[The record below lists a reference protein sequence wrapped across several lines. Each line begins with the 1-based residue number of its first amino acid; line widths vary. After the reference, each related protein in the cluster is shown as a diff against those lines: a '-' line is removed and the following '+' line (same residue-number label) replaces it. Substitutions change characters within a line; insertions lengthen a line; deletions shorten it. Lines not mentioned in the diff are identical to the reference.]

1 MKVIFKNINKEFGEE
16 SIKIIKDFTNLL
28 QQELPL
34 KDDVHITFVSTKDEH
49 MTTGVRLPNHNIHIL
64 SKNRLLIDVLRTL
77 SHEWTHEYQHQK
89 LGLKDTD
96 KIQNIGGPEENMANV
111 LSGIFVK
118 KFDKKFPNYNKLLYE
133 QLMDNFKERTTDD
146 KVKEIILNAT
156 DLRDFGK
163 ALQLKYGKY
172 VPLYHAT
179 TVENSKLIDDAGFKL
194 THGGNRLSFAN
205 EKNIYFQIGK
215 SDYVATNRPVLYK
228 VMVPISFILKY
239 ADADMDNVN
248 IGDEE
253 LIDAG
258 INLDELEQLPYEIK
272 DIIRYFIWN
281 DMKLDGMELLII
293 DRTDDIFGGLEIE
306 KVTTTM
312 DDN

>member
-1 MKVIFKNINKEFGEE
+1 
-16 SIKIIKDFTNLL
+16 
-28 QQELPL
+28 
-34 KDDVHITFVSTKDEH
+34 
-49 MTTGVRLPNHNIHIL
+49 
-64 SKNRLLIDVLRTL
+64 
-77 SHEWTHEYQHQK
+77 
-89 LGLKDTD
+89 
-96 KIQNIGGPEENMANV
+96 
-111 LSGIFVK
+111 
-118 KFDKKFPNYNKLLYE
+118 
-133 QLMDNFKERTTDD
+133 
-146 KVKEIILNAT
+146 
-156 DLRDFGK
+156 
-163 ALQLKYGKY
+163 
-172 VPLYHAT
+172 
-179 TVENSKLIDDAGFKL
+179 L
-194 THGGNRLSFAN
+194 THGGNRLSFAD

-258 INLDELEQLPYEIK
+258 INLDEFKQLPYEIK
-272 DIIRYFIWN
+272 DIILYFIWN

-293 DRTDDIFGGLEIE
+293 DRTDDNIFRGLEIE